1 MSPPIRKPW
10 ACEGSRG
17 NSGMARKE
25 EGGPGGVEN
34 FAKGARWQQPLTK
47 SPSRQQGC
55 APAARRRGGRSD
67 GKVCLPSRRVSP
79 VLTSESH
86 DQAGKPLRSLSWL
99 CFWNWFWTRL
109 CATCWGHPSVPH
121 RAVPQRASRLGKRH
135 SVRWGAAEALW
146 QGQGP
151 DPVPCMPSG

>member
-79 VLTSESH
+79 VLTSESTRSGRETSPVALVVVFLGLVL
-86 DQAGKPLRSLSWL
+86 DEVVCDVLGTPQGAAQSSAAEGKPPR
-99 CFWNWFWTRL
+99 
-109 CATCWGHPSVPH
+109 
-121 RAVPQRASRLGKRH
+121 
-135 SVRWGAAEALW
+135 
-146 QGQGP
+146 
-151 DPVPCMPSG
+151 